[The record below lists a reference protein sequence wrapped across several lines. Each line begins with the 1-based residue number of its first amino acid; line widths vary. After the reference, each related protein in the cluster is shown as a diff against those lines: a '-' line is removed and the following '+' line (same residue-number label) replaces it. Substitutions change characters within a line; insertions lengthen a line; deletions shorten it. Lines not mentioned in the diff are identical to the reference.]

1 MFSLMFQK
9 RVVTKIN
16 LKNQNTTAL
25 TKLDSTPMSYNK
37 FLDMTI

>member
-1 MFSLMFQK
+1 MFQK

-16 LKNQNTTAL
+16 LKNQNNTAL
-25 TKLDSTPMSYNK
+25 TKPDSTPTSYSK